1 MRPTYLPKKNLWVVD
16 TLALQ
21 RLRQADQKSQ
31 LEKRMRKEF
40 GWHLG
45 ERLTFRVGNGPE
57 IGDID
62 DVMSGFARS
71 GLTYHLWNSRTR
83 RQNYPEAAH
92 SFNEVLHFLAEDPV
106 SFEVQD
112 FIDEYSQ
119 QELVFLAA
127 VKKRYAELDSDE

>member
-21 RLRQADQKSQ
+21 RVRQADQESQ

-40 GWHLG
+40 GWRLG
-45 ERLTFRVGNGPE
+45 ERLTFRVGDGPE

-62 DVMSGFARS
+62 DVMSEFIGS
-71 GLTYHLWNSRTR
+71 GLTYHFWNSHAR
-83 RQNYPEAAH
+83 RHNYPEEAH
-92 SFNEVLHFLAEDPV
+92 TFNEVLHFLAEDPG
-106 SFEVQD
+106 SFEVQE
-112 FIDEYSQ
+112 FADEYSQ

-127 VKKRYAELDSDE
+127 VKKRYAELDADE